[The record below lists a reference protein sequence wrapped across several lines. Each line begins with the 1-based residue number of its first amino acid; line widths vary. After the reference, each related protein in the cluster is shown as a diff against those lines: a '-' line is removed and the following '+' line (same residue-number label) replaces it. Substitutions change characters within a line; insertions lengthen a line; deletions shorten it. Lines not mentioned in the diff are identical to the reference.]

1 MSTSVCILSKTAMST
16 NCGPSREL
24 SALSVWM
31 RAIAFKWTHM
41 KLCGIFTAPIARTSV
56 QKGDGHRADRSQT
69 EGFGCIPSSFVTEL
83 SWAENDSNF
92 AKSRF
97 PEPCLARVLTLLPPW
112 IGLAL
117 GVPRFDSYLQV
128 YRHNQYQ
135 KTDKM
140 HCM

>member
-1 MSTSVCILSKTAMST
+1 MAYSL
-16 NCGPSREL
+16 RQLQEL
-24 SALSVWM
+24 LFRRVTDTGRIEA
-31 RAIAFKWTHM
+31 T
-41 KLCGIFTAPIARTSV
+41 
-56 QKGDGHRADRSQT
+56 T

-83 SWAENDSNF
+83 SWAENDSSF

-97 PEPCLARVLTLLPPW
+97 PDPCLARVLTLLPPW